1 MRVGTTHAG
10 KFVSCAKPSKV
21 ESNQQALSAPY
32 PADDASAGEPA
43 YISSGR
49 WRTTHAVIRF
59 LPVEAASMQIH
70 FTNEKP
76 EYSGRDLMLG
86 FTALV
91 NGERVQC
98 QITAEA
104 LEDHFGAASP
114 RFEDMVGAFDQHRD
128 RIEAAARRLLSETR
142 AQCVTLRSG
151 YVRFY
156 EANWR

>member
-1 MRVGTTHAG
+1 
-10 KFVSCAKPSKV
+10 
-21 ESNQQALSAPY
+21 
-32 PADDASAGEPA
+32 
-43 YISSGR
+43 
-49 WRTTHAVIRF
+49 
-59 LPVEAASMQIH
+59 MQIH

-76 EYSGRDLMLG
+76 EYSGRDLMLA

-156 EANWR
+156 EANWRG

>member
-1 MRVGTTHAG
+1 
-10 KFVSCAKPSKV
+10 
-21 ESNQQALSAPY
+21 
-32 PADDASAGEPA
+32 
-43 YISSGR
+43 
-49 WRTTHAVIRF
+49 
-59 LPVEAASMQIH
+59 MQIH

-76 EYSGRDLMLG
+76 EYSGRDLMLA

-114 RFEDMVGAFDQHRD
+114 RRGHGRRVRSAPRPY
-128 RIEAAARRLLSETR
+128 RAAARRLLSETR